1 MINIIL
7 VRHRNI
13 KILPNRHH
21 KCRRFQL
28 YKPTK
33 IMQRSYINRAM
44 HDLHT
49 LNKIFIPIFE
59 LVNETNKYEL

>member
-1 MINIIL
+1 ML

-13 KILPNRHH
+13 KILPNRLH

-49 LNKIFIPIFE
+49 LNKIFILIFE
-59 LVNETNKYEL
+59 LIIETNKHEL